1 MRESVSKSET
11 RTAWALAG
19 MTVLFAF
26 VKSVYLSEFSIL
38 LPQVSPTLPLH
49 TRAMLAFGNWIPL
62 LGIPAILGAYALSL
76 GRRRI
81 GWWSIGASAGV
92 SLLLVPVI
100 VSAMYA
106 PVLQ

>member
-1 MRESVSKSET
+1 
-11 RTAWALAG
+11 

-26 VKSVYLSEFSIL
+26 IISVYLSEFSTL

-49 TRAMLAFGNWIPL
+49 TKAMLALADWIPL

-76 GRRRI
+76 GHRRI

-92 SLLLVPVI
+92 SLLLVPVV

>member
-1 MRESVSKSET
+1 MRESVSKIET
-11 RTAWALAG
+11 RTAWTLAG

-26 VKSVYLSEFSIL
+26 VISVYLSEFSTL
-38 LPQVSPTLPLH
+38 LPQVTPMLPLH
-49 TRAMLAFGNWIPL
+49 TKAMLALGNWIPL

-81 GWWSIGASAGV
+81 AWWSIGASAGV
-92 SLLLVPVI
+92 SLLLVPAV